1 MTKEKIC
8 GIYCIENLVNNKKYI
23 GQSVD
28 IYSRWYAHKSKLYGN
43 KHENTH
49 LQNSW
54 NNYGE
59 KYFHFYIVELCDKE
73 LLNEREIYWIKHYN
87 TFYDGYNETFGGQ
100 GQSKPAI
107 KVFQYTLDGD
117 LIKEWNSVYE
127 IQEELDFNEN
137 TIRNAC
143 NNKEHLS
150 AYGYQWSYQKSDNIG
165 EYNSVTQKKIVYQ
178 YDKQGNLV
186 NIYDTILSVSEDG
199 FSFGN
204 VANCCRGIRKTSSGY
219 VWSYTPLDKNEIAN
233 KLHNT
238 YQNHSQISISKYSLE
253 GDFVEYIDQRDYF
266 SKNNYNIYDVIKC
279 CNGEKDYYKK
289 FQWRYGNNTNK
300 IPNKILKCQIMDNA
314 NKRKPHKPRLSYRQK
329 VMCINTNETFMS
341 FSEAEKRYGLCHGA
355 LRNYFIK
362 KSKYCGK
369 LDSGER
375 LTWKK
380 IS

>member
-28 IYSRWYAHKSKLYGN
+28 IYSRWYVHKSKLYGN

-54 NNYGE
+54 NNYGG

-127 IQEELDFNEN
+127 IQEELGFNEN

-165 EYNSVTQKKIVYQ
+165 EYNSTTQKKTVYQ

-238 YQNHSQISISKYSLE
+238 YQKHSQISISKYSLE
-253 GDFVEYIDQRDYF
+253 GDFIEYIDQRGYF
-266 SKNNYNIYDVIKC
+266 AKNNYN
-279 CNGEKDYYKK
+279 
-289 FQWRYGNNTNK
+289 GNNTNK
-300 IPNKILKCQIMDNA
+300 IPNKILKCQIMSNA

-355 LRNYFIK
+355 
-362 KSKYCGK
+362 
-369 LDSGER
+369 
-375 LTWKK
+375 
-380 IS
+380 